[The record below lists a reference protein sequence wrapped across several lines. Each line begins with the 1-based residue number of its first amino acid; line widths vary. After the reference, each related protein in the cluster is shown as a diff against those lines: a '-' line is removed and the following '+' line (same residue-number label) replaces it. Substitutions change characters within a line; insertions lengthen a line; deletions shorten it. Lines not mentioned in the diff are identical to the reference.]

1 MKMRKHFVDALAL
14 VLALGLAG
22 CQSIPKDALMLG
34 PESLANRQL
43 QTRRFDGLGEKETLA
58 AGAGVLQDLGFTITE
73 SKTSLGVVVGN
84 KDRSAVNA
92 GQIVGAVL
100 LGVLS
105 GVVIPTDKNQKIV
118 ASLITRPVI
127 DSQGAVVPNSFFVRV
142 TFARIV
148 WNTQNQ
154 ITKAEQLT
162 EVELYEGFFDKL
174 AKSVFLEGYK
184 I

>member
-1 MKMRKHFVDALAL
+1 MKMRKHFTGALAL
-14 VLALGLAG
+14 VLAIGLAG
-22 CQSIPKDALMLG
+22 CQSMPKDALMLG

-100 LGVLS
+100 VVSDRDVTLCSIDQWVSAIGEREKVLS
-105 GVVIPTDKNQKIV
+105 
-118 ASLITRPVI
+118 
-127 DSQGAVVPNSFFVRV
+127 
-142 TFARIV
+142 
-148 WNTQNQ
+148 
-154 ITKAEQLT
+154 
-162 EVELYEGFFDKL
+162 
-174 AKSVFLEGYK
+174 LEFRLERL
-184 I
+184 

>member
-1 MKMRKHFVDALAL
+1 MKTCKHFAGTLAL
-14 VLALGLAG
+14 VLALGLVG
-22 CQSIPKDALMLG
+22 CQGMPKDALMLG

-43 QTRRFDGLGEKETLA
+43 QTHRFDGLGEKDALA

-73 SKTSLGVVVGN
+73 SETSLGVVVGN

-92 GQIVGAVL
+92 GQIVGAVFVAL
-100 LGVLS
+100 LS
-105 GVVIPTDKNQKIV
+105 GAVMPTDKNQKIT
-118 ASLITRPVI
+118 ASLVTRPVM
-127 DSQGAVVPNSFFVRV
+127 DSQGAVVPNAFFVRV

-148 WNTQNQ
+148 WNTQNK

-162 EVELYEGFFDKL
+162 DVELYEGFFDKL
-174 AKSVFLEGYK
+174 SKSVFLEGQK